1 MTQLP
6 QQARLRQTKIV
17 CTLGPATAGPEMIRR
32 LMQAGMDVARLNFSH
47 GAAATHRETIRCI
60 RELSLEL
67 GREVGIL
74 QDLAGP
80 KIRLGVLPV
89 PERELRTGDI
99 VAFSPG
105 ESPDP
110 AVIPVEYPYL
120 LEDVAV
126 GKRILLADGIV
137 ELEVEAI
144 AVDRLVCRV
153 IAGGAIS
160 SRKGM
165 NLPLSHLR
173 VPSFT
178 DKDREDLRVGLEE
191 GVDFVGASFVRH
203 ESDLEPIQRMIRE
216 HGGRAP
222 LVIAKIEKPEAVERL
237 AWILEQV
244 DGLMVARGD
253 LGVEV
258 PLEEVPIIQK
268 RVIRMARRCGKP
280 VITATQM
287 LRSMVS
293 SPRPTRAEAADVANA
308 VLDGTDA
315 VMLSEESAVG
325 DYPVEAVAML
335 DRIARVAEPHRR
347 ETDPLNEPD
356 SRFLRETEAGVS
368 RAAARLAYDL
378 KAAAIVAF
386 TQTGKTARFVARF
399 RPRRPV
405 VALTPSLETQRQLS
419 LSSGVIPARVD
430 SFSGTDEIFSRASSW
445 AAEKGLAQRGD
456 RLVVTAGVPLGVPS
470 STNLLRVLEVS

>member
-1 MTQLP
+1 MAQLP
-6 QQARLRQTKIV
+6 RQAKTRQTKIV
-17 CTLGPATAGPEMIRR
+17 CTLGPATTSPERIRQ
-32 LMQAGMDVARLNFSH
+32 LILAGMDVARLNFSH
-47 GAAATHRETIRCI
+47 GDAATHRNTIRSI
-60 RELSLEL
+60 RTLSREL
-67 GREVGIL
+67 GREIGIL

-80 KIRLGVLPV
+80 KIRLGMLPV
-89 PERELRTGDI
+89 PERELRTGDR

-105 ESPDP
+105 ESRDP
-110 AVIPVEYPYL
+110 AVIPVDYPYL

-126 GKRILLADGIV
+126 GNRILLADGLV
-137 ELEVEAI
+137 ELEAEAI
-144 AVDRLVCRV
+144 AGDRLVCRV
-153 IAGGAIS
+153 IAGGVIS

-173 VPSFT
+173 IPSFT

-191 GVDFVGASFVRH
+191 GVDFVGVSFVRH
-203 ESDLEPIQRMIRE
+203 EKDLEPIHEMIRG
-216 HGGRAP
+216 HGGARP

-237 AWILEQV
+237 AWILNQV

-268 RVIRMARRCGKP
+268 RIIRAARRAGKP

-325 DYPVEAVAML
+325 DYPIEAVAML

-347 ETDPLNEPD
+347 EADLLEEPD
-356 SRFLRETEAGVS
+356 SRFLRETEACVS

-386 TQTGKTARFVARF
+386 TQSGKTARFVARF
-399 RPRRPV
+399 RPDRPV
-405 VALTPSLETQRQLS
+405 IALTPSLETQRQLS
-419 LSSGVIPARVD
+419 LSSGVIPTRVE
-430 SFSGTDEIFSRASSW
+430 SFSGTDQIFALVSSW
-445 AAEKGLAQRGD
+445 AVEKGVARKGD
-456 RLVVTAGVPLGVPS
+456 RLVVTAGVPLGTPS
-470 STNLLRVLEVS
+470 STNLLRVLEV